1 MGGRSG
7 SGSGLRRI
15 LSDDLTSTQIAALRD
30 LLWTAFPPGEEGFT
44 EGDWDHALGGIHVI
58 QEVDGRIV
66 SHASVVER
74 ELHVADRPLRTGYVE
89 AVATDPAL
97 QGRGYG
103 TVVMRDVTDRIRE
116 SFELGGLGTG
126 AHHFYERLG
135 WVTWRGP
142 AFVRTPDGPVR
153 TPEDEGSILVLPT
166 PASPELDLS
175 APISCDW
182 RPGDV
187 W

>member
-1 MGGRSG
+1 MGGG
-7 SGSGLRRI
+7 SPRRI
-15 LSDDLTSTQIAALRD
+15 RSADLSPTDIAALRD

-44 EGDWDHALGGIHVI
+44 EDDWDHAQGGIHVI
-58 QEVDGRIV
+58 QEVDGRIAA
-66 SHASVVER
+66 HASVVQR

-97 QGRGYG
+97 QGRGHG
-103 TVVMRDVTDRIRE
+103 TIVMRDASAYIRDG
-116 SFELGGLGTG
+116 FALGGLGTG

-153 TPEDEGSILVLPT
+153 TPDDEGSILVLPT
-166 PASPELDLS
+166 PTSPKLDFG
-175 APISCDW
+175 APISCEW

>member
-1 MGGRSG
+1 MGE
-7 SGSGLRRI
+7 GSGLRRI
-15 LSDDLTSTQIAALRD
+15 PSADLTPTEIAALRD
-30 LLWTAFPPGEEGFT
+30 LLWSAFPPGEEGFT
-44 EGDWDHALGGIHVI
+44 EDDWHHALGGIHVI
-58 QEVDGRIV
+58 HEVDGRIV
-66 SHASVVER
+66 AHASVIER
-74 ELHVADRPLRTGYVE
+74 ELRVADRPLPTGYVE

-97 QGRGYG
+97 QGRGHG
-103 TVVMRDVTDRIRE
+103 TIVMRDVSAYIRDG
-116 SFELGGLGTG
+116 FALGGLGTG

-153 TPEDEGSILVLPT
+153 TPDDDGSILVLPT
-166 PASPELDLS
+166 PSSPELDFS